1 MKHGDGYILLTLCR
15 GSITKKRNL
24 ILCNTDI
31 GKAYAVIRMLREY
44 ILIYGIKASR
54 RIRRVKPR
62 RDSQV
67 NRAPSLQPKMTRRIS
82 GIKKRTDIH
91 FCTSVR
97 CFYEIDLSPLCGYAP
112 VRL

>member
-1 MKHGDGYILLTLCR
+1 
-15 GSITKKRNL
+15 
-24 ILCNTDI
+24 
-31 GKAYAVIRMLREY
+31 MLRKY

-62 RDSQV
+62 RYSQV

-97 CFYEIDLSPLCGYAP
+97 SFYEIDLSPLYGYAP